1 MKTFEQQTAHN
12 KSPMFLQQLCLG
24 KESLNPLR
32 ITRNCDSKVQNFPHL
47 MQVMYRY
54 IQALVYI
61 RDYEAQLH

>member
-1 MKTFEQQTAHN
+1 
-12 KSPMFLQQLCLG
+12 MFLKQFCLG

-32 ITRNCDSKVQNFPHL
+32 ITRNFDSKVQNFPHL

-61 RDYEAQLH
+61 RDYEAQMH